1 MLCRKVN
8 IKYLCQLFGVPFSI
22 NPILMLLSVFS
33 PFTFYSSIFCY
44 ILPNLLDNQMESIY
58 DVSNE
63 LLLTYYYYHSIIT
76 IALLTPYYYYIYP
89 A

>member
-1 MLCRKVN
+1 MSTFRCSFLYQSHLNAFIC
-8 IKYLCQLFGVPFSI
+8 
-22 NPILMLLSVFS
+22 LL
-33 PFTFYSSIFCY
+33 TFYSFIFCY

-63 LLLTYYYYHSIIT
+63 LLLTYYYYHFIIT